1 MLEISA
7 GIGYG
12 LRFGPRGS
20 GGPLL
25 TDQRQGNE
33 GAERQRGERRDGALR
48 GVSFWGAVKGRPGE
62 ELMADLGE
70 VVSRQA
76 GRFQH

>member
-1 MLEISA
+1 MTGTCYHTHERANIDA
-7 GIGYG
+7 G
-12 LRFGPRGS
+12 RRRAPRRCSPGS
-20 GGPLL
+20 QFLG
-25 TDQRQGNE
+25 
-33 GAERQRGERRDGALR
+33 
-48 GVSFWGAVKGRPGE
+48 GAVKGRPGE